1 MIDWNP
7 DNYED
12 DFKFEIIEEYNPK
25 PPIADW
31 KLKMMYIKSGFVKK
45 LGNSSDINRKPN
57 PKESI
62 EIKFEFTNCNNCK
75 KDTRQILLS
84 DVNNYLIDK
93 TISRT
98 QKFKCNCGKIN
109 ERTIYGCD
117 KCKKCTVQIL
127 VSDIRNKNPESLEEL
142 KFWCKIYRCK
152 TCKTFNEIFPDILDD
167 VDDGW
172 VDVK

>member
-1 MIDWNP
+1 
-7 DNYED
+7 
-12 DFKFEIIEEYNPK
+12 
-25 PPIADW
+25 
-31 KLKMMYIKSGFVKK
+31 
-45 LGNSSDINRKPN
+45 
-57 PKESI
+57 
-62 EIKFEFTNCNNCK
+62 
-75 KDTRQILLS
+75 
-84 DVNNYLIDK
+84 
-93 TISRT
+93 
-98 QKFKCNCGKIN
+98 NCGKIN

-127 VSDIRNKNPESLEEL
+127 VSDIRIKNPESLEEL